1 MRIKVLLCWAI
12 LLTSYLDN
20 NSHLKKVKKAIKMIS
35 IDHDSEELSPVVK
48 RRRKGIGHLDFVLP
62 TRKSLRKMVAE
73 FSLICYKDMAESI
86 INANAN
92 GQTVSYGSDDTIKAA
107 ENKKIDIKTVYV
119 TKNSSKRERESF

>member
-12 LLTSYLDN
+12 LRTSYLDN
-20 NSHLKKVKKAIKMIS
+20 SSHLKKVKKAIKMIS
-35 IDHDSEELSPVVK
+35 IDHGSEELSPVVK

-86 INANAN
+86 VNANAN

-107 ENKKIDIKTVYV
+107 ENKKIDIKTVHV

>member
-1 MRIKVLLCWAI
+1 
-12 LLTSYLDN
+12 
-20 NSHLKKVKKAIKMIS
+20 MIS
-35 IDHDSEELSPVVK
+35 IDHGSEELSPVVK
-48 RRRKGIGHLDFVLP
+48 RRWKGIGHLDFVLP

-86 INANAN
+86 VNANAN

-107 ENKKIDIKTVYV
+107 ENKKIDIKTVHV